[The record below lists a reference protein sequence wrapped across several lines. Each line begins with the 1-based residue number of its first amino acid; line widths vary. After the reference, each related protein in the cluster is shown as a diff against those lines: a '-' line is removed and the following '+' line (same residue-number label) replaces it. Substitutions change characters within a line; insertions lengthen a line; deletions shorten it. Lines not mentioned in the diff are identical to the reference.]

1 MAIYRRVLSFA
12 FPSEALTRDILLICL
27 SNVIGAFGEGLY
39 SWVFPLYVRSLQAD
53 YLQLGIVLSTVIGFA
68 ALVPL
73 PGGLLAD
80 RFDRKKILILSWTP
94 WVLAP
99 FIYSFATNWT
109 QLIPGTFCFGVSMIG
124 IPAVNAYV
132 VTAVPNKK
140 TLTQALSLIWSSYF
154 FSYIFAPAT
163 GGFLATIIGMRWVFR
178 TAGILCAIAT
188 SVFFFIHSQH
198 PHMENE
204 MEPEATLSKT
214 EEKRLWRKIIIWSA
228 FLAAAFFF
236 INIGRPYVQTFL
248 SESVKMSELQ
258 VGLFGSI
265 SFAGMTFI
273 GIGVSRMGD
282 RWKKSGAMGICL
294 LLYAISIIPLML
306 TNNIGFL
313 MFIAFFLGGSA
324 ASNTL
329 TSSYAAAIAPKSK
342 RGLWLSIPQTA
353 ILISS
358 FIAPYLGA
366 YLYTFSPTYAFTISI
381 TAMPILVGYAI
392 LRLKD

>member
-99 FIYSFATNWT
+99 FIYSFATNWI
-109 QLIPGTFCFGVSMIG
+109 QLIPGTFCFGISMIG

-132 VTAVPNKK
+132 VTSAPNKK

-163 GGFLATIIGMRWVFR
+163 GGYLATIMGMQWVFR
-178 TAGILCAIAT
+178 IGGILCAIAT

-198 PHMENE
+198 PQKENE
-204 MEPEATLSKT
+204 IEPEATLPKS
-214 EEKRLWRKIIIWSA
+214 EEKKLWRKIIVWST

-248 SESVKMSELQ
+248 SEEVKMSEFQ

-273 GIGVSRMGD
+273 GIGLARIGD

-294 LLYAISIIPLML
+294 LLYAISIVPLVL
-306 TNNIGFL
+306 TNDVGFL
-313 MFIAFFLGGSA
+313 MFMAFFLGGSA

-358 FIAPYLGA
+358 FIAPYIGA
-366 YLYTFSPTYAFTISI
+366 YLYTFSPTYAFALSI
-381 TAMPILVGYAI
+381 AAMPILVGYAI
-392 LRLKD
+392 LGLKD

>member
-99 FIYSFATNWT
+99 IIYSFAANWT
-109 QLIPGTFCFGVSMIG
+109 QLIPGTFCFGISMIG

-163 GGFLATIIGMRWVFR
+163 GGYLATVIGMRWVFR
-178 TAGILCAIAT
+178 IAGILCAIAT

-198 PHMENE
+198 PHKENE
-204 MEPEATLSKT
+204 IEPEVALPKT
-214 EEKRLWRKIIIWSA
+214 EERRLWRKIITWSA

-248 SESVKMSELQ
+248 SEGVKMSEFQ

-273 GIGVSRMGD
+273 GIGVARIGD

-381 TAMPILVGYAI
+381 MAMPILVGYAI